1 MAFQEL
7 IKNFDGVRSYLRQ
20 FYVYGF
26 KRREEYDQKSAR
38 SYDNER
44 RRVESWLGEHMRFRH
59 NAEGKQVFLSV
70 DSRSIR
76 QNPLYK
82 ALKAKSF
89 TSKDVSF
96 HFYILDL
103 LAEGEAYTPG
113 QITELFAERY
123 FCHFPPEHL
132 PELST
137 VRKKLKEYVAL
148 GLLREEKRGKELYY
162 SRSSEGVNLR
172 RWAEALAFYSEEA
185 PLGVIGSSL
194 LDKLEKN
201 PGHYSF
207 KHHYLLHAADSRIL
221 LQLLLAIDGGCRLE
235 LTNLRRKSRSKPVC
249 HKVYPMKIY
258 VSTQNGRQYL
268 LCYHYGFRRMMFFRL
283 DYIQTAALLERE
295 PEPEKYEGFYLKF
308 RSHLWGSSTGE
319 NFTVDYVEM
328 TLHIEEGEEYILRRL
343 EREKR
348 NGHVVRLDE
357 HRLVYRVLTYDATE
371 LLPWIRSFTGRIAS
385 LKCSNPQVVRQF
397 YEDLDTLNALYGG
410 GDG

>member
-26 KRREEYDQKSAR
+26 KSREEYDQKSAR

-44 RRVESWLGEHMRFRH
+44 RRVESWLGEHMRFRR
-59 NAEGKQVFLSV
+59 NREGKQVFLSV

-113 QITELFAERY
+113 QITELLARRY

-137 VRKKLKEYVAL
+137 VRKKLKEYTAL
-148 GLLREEKRGKELYY
+148 GLLQEEKRGKELCY
-162 SRSSEGVNLR
+162 SRSPETVNLR

-194 LDKLEKN
+194 LDKLEN
-201 PGHYSF
+201 SPTHYSF
-207 KHHYLLHAADSRIL
+207 KHHYLLHAADSEIL
-221 LQLLLAIDGGCRLE
+221 LHLLLAIDSRCRLE
-235 LTNLRRKSRSKPVC
+235 LTNLRRKSPGRPVC
-249 HKVYPMKIY
+249 HRVYPMKIY

-268 LCYHYGFRRMMFFRL
+268 LCYHYSFRRMMFFRL
-283 DYIQTAALLERE
+283 DYIQTAALLAKE
-295 PEPEKYEGFYLKF
+295 PEPEKYESFYRSF
-308 RSHLWGSSTGE
+308 RSHVWGSSTGE
-319 NFTVDYVEM
+319 DFTVDDVEM
-328 TLHIEEGEEYILRRL
+328 TLHIEEGEDYILRRL

-348 NGHVVRLDE
+348 NGQVIRLDE
-357 HRLVYRVLTYDATE
+357 HRWVYRVRTYDATE
-371 LLPWIRSFTGRIAS
+371 LLPWIRSFTGRIEA
-385 LKCSNPQVVRQF
+385 LKCSNPHVVRQF
-397 YEDLDTLNALYGG
+397 YEDLDALDALYGG